1 MGHNADM
8 GAHGF
13 ELGTDG
19 PERILVGVDGSETS
33 MHAGAW
39 ALGTARREGAQ
50 LIVLYVAS
58 TSAMSAQMSTTA
70 GAVLETY
77 DEIATGLRTQMLE
90 VAAARGVDA
99 VFVQRAGNPYHEL
112 VAVANERRVDAV
124 VIGASMQA
132 GHRLVGSLAGRLVR
146 DASWPV
152 TVVP

>member
-1 MGHNADM
+1 M

-33 MHAGAW
+33 LHAAAW
-39 ALGTARREGAQ
+39 AFGVARREGAQ

-58 TSAMSAQMSTTA
+58 TSAMSAQMSATA

-77 DEIATGLRTQMLE
+77 DEIATDLRTQILDT
-90 VAAARGVDA
+90 AAARGVEA
-99 VFVQRAGNPYHEL
+99 EFVQRTGNPYHEL
-112 VAVANERRVDAV
+112 VDVANDRRVDAV